1 MMAAVNNNNVQV
13 TIFGVPYIPVD
24 GNVVVVDGITEADS
38 VSQIL
43 HWIGFTID
51 AQRVAIQNHA
61 IASFHDIKVLTEKD
75 VTHLA
80 TDFASRTAANG
91 RMSIGARR
99 SKSLKS
105 LLHWVRKNPL

>member
-13 TIFGVPYIPVD
+13 NIGGVPYIPVD
-24 GNVVVVDGITEADS
+24 GNVIVVDGITEADS

-51 AQRVAIQNHA
+51 AERVAIQNDV
-61 IASFHDIKVLTEKD
+61 ITSFDDIKVLTEKD
-75 VTHLA
+75 VTQLA
-80 TDFASRTAANG
+80 IDTASRTAANG

>member
-1 MMAAVNNNNVQV
+1 MMAAINNNNVQV

-51 AQRVAIQNHA
+51 AQRVVIKNDE
-61 IASFHDIKVLTEKD
+61 IATFDDIKVLTEKD